1 MLALVSAHAFCNL
14 KLADGRSP
22 TSSRHYLH
30 GKRLYLLDSSVPL
43 VSILD
48 IKRDCVLIKPGVGA
62 IFYTQVALEVIPDD
76 GSRERLRAL
85 VSFRIIRSYGS

>member
-76 GSRERLRAL
+76 GSRERLRA
-85 VSFRIIRSYGS
+85 